1 MVIRHVSLYLKV
13 APRVSTLPAL
23 SPLKKI
29 AILGCF
35 FVCTPSSAE
44 VHLPLPPAILAAP
57 LARHPVS
64 AEKLLQLEESVSL
77 GLAFNKTLRSAYV
90 SRDSQAFDLYVAE
103 GKFIPKTTISASYKT
118 LSGSAGRT
126 RQMDGGV
133 TSSLALPT
141 GGTLSLSTARALLP
155 EQGLRTVSSS
165 LILTQPLL
173 KNAGLAM
180 AMSSITQAR
189 LADAASRIGLQNVIA
204 QTVAQIIYA
213 YRNLL
218 RAQEQIKIARD
229 GLARATHFVAM
240 NQALAQA
247 GRIPSMDV
255 IQAEA
260 DVANQALALEESV
273 NQLDSYRLE
282 LLGLLSLDLDSQVSA
297 VADAWGMDAS
307 PITPDQLASLIVQH
321 PDYWAAQLAVERAR
335 QRLRVANN
343 QQLWDVSLVA
353 GVNQNTPGNSPA
365 EARKTD
371 KYLGAQLSIPLFDRS
386 IEQARVSAE
395 NDLKNEK
402 IQLEQVRQSL
412 SSKMI
417 NAIRNVQARAKQAA
431 LADKAAALA
440 RQKMDIEQEKLR
452 YGRSSSFQVI
462 LFENDLRAA
471 ENNRLNARM
480 NYLNTQV
487 ELLLATGMLVDKWN
501 LRLISQAE
509 IQVLLEGQGDEA
521 D

>member
-1 MVIRHVSLYLKV
+1 M
-13 APRVSTLPAL
+13 AL
-23 SPLKKI
+23 
-29 AILGCF
+29 
-35 FVCTPSSAE
+35 
-44 VHLPLPPAILAAP
+44 
-57 LARHPVS
+57 
-64 AEKLLQLEESVSL
+64 
-77 GLAFNKTLRSAYV
+77 
-90 SRDSQAFDLYVAE
+90 
-103 GKFIPKTTISASYKT
+103 
-118 LSGSAGRT
+118 
-126 RQMDGGV
+126 
-133 TSSLALPT
+133 
-141 GGTLSLSTARALLP
+141 
-155 EQGLRTVSSS
+155 
-165 LILTQPLL
+165 
-173 KNAGLAM
+173 
-180 AMSSITQAR
+180 
-189 LADAASRIGLQNVIA
+189 
-204 QTVAQIIYA
+204 
-213 YRNLL
+213 
-218 RAQEQIKIARD
+218 
-229 GLARATHFVAM
+229 
-240 NQALAQA
+240 
-247 GRIPSMDV
+247 
-255 IQAEA
+255 
-260 DVANQALALEESV
+260 
-273 NQLDSYRLE
+273 
-282 LLGLLSLDLDSQVSA
+282 
-297 VADAWGMDAS
+297 
-307 PITPDQLASLIVQH
+307 
-321 PDYWAAQLAVERAR
+321 ERAR

-353 GVNQNTPGNSPA
+353 GVNQNTPGNSPT

-487 ELLLATGMLVDKWN
+487 ELLLATGTLVDQWN

-509 IQVLLEGQGDEA
+509 IRALLEGQGDEI

>member
-1 MVIRHVSLYLKV
+1 MPSLLLCAV
-13 APRVSTLPAL
+13 TLAQ
-23 SPLKKI
+23 
-29 AILGCF
+29 
-35 FVCTPSSAE
+35 
-44 VHLPLPPAILAAP
+44 AAP
-57 LARHPVS
+57 PPLLIPFAAVS
-64 AEKLLQLEESVSL
+64 SSSLDVSRSL
-77 GLAFNKTLRSAYV
+77 VLDEAVRIGLAFNRSIQAAYLG
-90 SRDSQAFDLYVAE
+90 RETQAFDLYVAE

-126 RQMDGGV
+126 RQMDGGI

-229 GLARATHFVAM
+229 GLGRANRFVAM

-282 LLGLLSLDLDSQVSA
+282 LLSLLSLDLDSQVSA
-297 VADAWGMDAS
+297 VADTWGMDAS
-307 PITPDQLASLIVQH
+307 PIMPEQVAGLIAQH
-321 PDYWAAQLAVERAR
+321 PDYWAAQLALERAR

-353 GVNQNTPGNSPA
+353 GVNQNTPGNSPT

-487 ELLLATGMLVDKWN
+487 ELLLATGTLVDQWN

-509 IQVLLEGQGDEA
+509 IRALLEGQGDEI